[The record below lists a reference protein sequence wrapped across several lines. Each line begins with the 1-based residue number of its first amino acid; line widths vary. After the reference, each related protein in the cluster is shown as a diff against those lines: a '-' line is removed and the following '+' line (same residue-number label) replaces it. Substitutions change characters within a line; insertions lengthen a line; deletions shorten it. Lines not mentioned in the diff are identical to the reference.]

1 MADNSINT
9 RAEIINPVEQKG
21 DPYFDR
27 FDSSTDRTKVL
38 FVYDRP
44 LQNAELNEVQS
55 VFSYYM
61 GGIGNMVA
69 KDGDMQ
75 QGMGYTQ
82 NGNNITVKDGLVYL
96 AGKVRNFKQQTVT
109 IKGTGVDNI
118 GVRLVQSK
126 VTYQDDNSLVG
137 IAPNQESTNKAGAD
151 RLVETVELVAN
162 DDAAATI
169 YKFNDGKLFLVSD
182 NSQLSKINEIVAQ
195 HDFDALGSY
204 RVGSNNSQGFTLSV
218 GQSLSGKAD
227 YATVNIAAGRAYV
240 QGYLVDKPYAS
251 QIDIRKALDTEQ
263 IKNEQH
269 VYIKDTDTYTLSL
282 DHVKTIDLV
291 SAQVQDDISVTHSM
305 SGGSDY
311 VVDNLISVDLVYT
324 SGGKQWTQGKDFN
337 VQGNSIIWNGAS
349 GSQPAVG
356 SNYMVKATYS
366 KVLQDNGIDFISSIN
381 ADTGTATIDF
391 SKGKGNGNRQP
402 AKPKVNGYITVT
414 YTAYLYRIDV
424 VTLDRYGDFTIIE
437 GKPDRKYI
445 AQAPIVNDPLTLT
458 IGTVMMYP
466 NSSNGSCTTNVDTN
480 LTFKDLNMLKRR
492 LIRQEYNNA
501 INSLNSQ
508 ELQKHDPTALRGAYT
523 DSFVS
528 PIKFNDTYETSS
540 NVKEP
545 FKANINMN
553 TIGRY
558 ITLPY
563 SDQSP
568 ADLLFNSDK
577 SIAQMLNTNGHLL
590 TARFT
595 EVPMIEQSIVSS
607 TINVNRFDIAS
618 FEGIL
623 NLDPNADHWA
633 TDNVINHYN
642 TTVNNNWT
650 RTGTSGSYTNIGS
663 TKPSSKPNYH
673 EYWQQG
679 YYSQFHVADDG
690 TWIPYED
697 SWQAGRWI
705 SEGTTYD
712 DPIYDSTNDTQT
724 IKKEVLD
731 PVNDVYMRSRDIKFS
746 VVGLAPYADN
756 LELYFGGVKC
766 DIKPDTGYSIGSSA
780 KGSIMALSDG
790 SAKGTFTIPADTI
803 RCGTVDVELKALN
816 NTAHA
821 SYTASGTHRDIK
833 QEITPV
839 HNTYW
844 HYDPVAESFM
854 ATMDAQITSVDL
866 KFATKSNTTGVT
878 VQLREMV
885 NGTPTANVRASTYL
899 APTDI
904 KVSSDGS
911 VWTTAHF
918 NDPVPIAKGEYL
930 AISVVSS
937 SNDYALWQGKLGEV
951 IKGTKTAIMGGE
963 LYTEG
968 VMFESSNND
977 TWTADQTSDLAFRVN
992 VAKYSTEPCIAIF
1005 DPISNVKASEF
1016 ALLATYLTPGNTE
1029 CTWEYRAIFEGDSE
1043 TNIENKPWQ
1052 AVTTDTL
1059 NQMANVITTLQLRAI
1074 FKATQYV
1081 SPLLSLSSL
1090 MFGKY
1095 LSALRGDYVTL
1106 NIDSS
1111 DSPFNTIYLSYIEN
1125 TPASSKVVPQY
1136 SIDEG
1141 KTWVDFTSTP
1151 EKKQTDGYGSNK
1163 VSYTEKLSGSLGKEI
1178 MFHLK
1183 LTTTKETQRPLV
1195 AQFMASW
1202 TQE

>member
-9 RAEIINPVEQKG
+9 RAEIINAVEQKG

-27 FDSSTDRTKVL
+27 FDPNTDRTKLL
-38 FVYDRP
+38 FNYDRP
-44 LQNAELNEVQS
+44 LQNAELNEAQS
-55 VFSYYM
+55 IISHYM

-75 QGMGYTQ
+75 QGMGYIQ
-82 NGNNITVKDGLVYL
+82 NGNNITVKDGSVYL
-96 AGKVRNFKQQTVT
+96 SGKVRNFKQQTVS

-204 RVGSNNSQGFTLSV
+204 RVGSNSSQGFTLSV

-269 VYIKDTDTYTLSL
+269 VYIKDTDVYTLSL

-366 KVLQDNGIDFISSIN
+366 KVLQDNGTDFISSIN

-424 VTLDRYGDFTIIE
+424 VTLDRYGSFTIIE
-437 GKPDRKYI
+437 GKPDRQYI
-445 AQAPIVNDPLTLT
+445 AQAPIVNDPLTLV

-466 NSSNGSCTTNVDTN
+466 NSSNGNCVTNVDTN
-480 LTFKDLNMLKRR
+480 LTFRDLNMLKRR
-492 LIRQEYNNA
+492 LITQEYNNA
-501 INSLNSQ
+501 INALNAQ
-508 ELQKHDPTALRGAYT
+508 EQQKHNPTALRGIYT
-523 DSFVS
+523 DSFVDD
-528 PIKFNDTYETSS
+528 IKFNSTYETSS

-545 FKANINMN
+545 FKANVNMN
-553 TIGRY
+553 TVSKY

-590 TARFT
+590 SARFT
-595 EVPMIEQSIVSS
+595 EVPMIEQSIASS
-607 TINVNRFDIAS
+607 SVNVNRFDIAS

-633 TDNVINHYN
+633 IDNTITHYN
-642 TTVNNNWT
+642 DTVNKNWI
-650 RTGTSGSYTNIGS
+650 RKAYSGDYKEVDTVQAGGGS
-663 TKPSSKPNYH
+663 G
-673 EYWQQG
+673 YWTQG
-679 YYSQFHVADDG
+679 YYGVYHADG
-690 TWIPYED
+690 TPAEWSYVP
-697 SWQAGRWI
+697 SRWVQTGWSNI
-705 SEGTTYD
+705 VDKQT
-712 DPIYDSTNDTQT
+712 DTQT

-731 PVNDVYMRSRDIKFS
+731 PVNDVYMRSRDVKFS

-756 LELYFGGVKC
+756 LEIYFGGVKC
-766 DIKPDTGYSIGSSA
+766 AIKPDTGYSIGSSA

-790 SAKGTFTIPADTI
+790 SAKGTFTIPANTI
-803 RCGTVDVELKALN
+803 KCDTVDVELRALN

-844 HYDPVAESFM
+844 HYDPVAESFI

-918 NDPVPIAKGEYL
+918 TDPVPIAKGEYL

-992 VAKYSTEPCIAIF
+992 IAKYSTEPCIAIF

-1016 ALLATYLTPGNTE
+1016 ALIATYLTPGNTE

-1052 AVTTDTL
+1052 AVTTDIL

-1163 VSYTEKLSGSLGKEI
+1163 VSYVEKLSGRLGKEI

-1183 LTTTKETQRPLV
+1183 LTTTKETQRPMV

>member
-9 RAEIINPVEQKG
+9 RAEIINAVEQKG

-27 FDSSTDRTKVL
+27 FDPNTDRTKLL
-38 FVYDRP
+38 FNYDRP
-44 LQNAELNEVQS
+44 LQNAELNEAQS
-55 VFSYYM
+55 IISHYM

-75 QGMGYTQ
+75 QGMGYIQ
-82 NGNNITVKDGLVYL
+82 NGNNITVKDGSVYL
-96 AGKVRNFKQQTVT
+96 SGKVRNFKQQTVS

-204 RVGSNNSQGFTLSV
+204 RVGSNSSQGFTLSV

-269 VYIKDTDTYTLSL
+269 VYIKDTDVYTLSL

-366 KVLQDNGIDFISSIN
+366 KVLQDNGTDFISSIN

-424 VTLDRYGDFTIIE
+424 VTLDRYGSFTIIE
-437 GKPDRKYI
+437 GKPDRQYI
-445 AQAPIVNDPLTLT
+445 AQAPIVNDPLTLV

-466 NSSNGSCTTNVDTN
+466 NSSSGNCVTNVDTN
-480 LTFKDLNMLKRR
+480 LTFRDLNMLKRR
-492 LIRQEYNNA
+492 LITQEYNNA
-501 INSLNSQ
+501 INALNAQ
-508 ELQKHDPTALRGAYT
+508 EQQKHNPTALRGIYT
-523 DSFVS
+523 DSFVDD
-528 PIKFNDTYETSS
+528 IKFNSTYETSS

-553 TIGRY
+553 TVSRY

-590 TARFT
+590 SARFT
-595 EVPMIEQSIVSS
+595 EVPMVEQSIVSS
-607 TINVNRFDIAS
+607 TVNVNRFDIAS

-633 TDNVINHYN
+633 VDNTITHYN
-642 TTVNNNWT
+642 DTVNKNWI
-650 RTGTSGSYTNIGS
+650 RKAYSGDYKEVDTVQAGGGS
-663 TKPSSKPNYH
+663 G
-673 EYWQQG
+673 YWTQG
-679 YYSQFHVADDG
+679 YYGVYHADG
-690 TWIPYED
+690 TPAEWSYVP
-697 SWQAGRWI
+697 SRWVQI
-705 SEGTTYD
+705 GWSNIVDKQT
-712 DPIYDSTNDTQT
+712 DTQT

-731 PVNDVYMRSRDIKFS
+731 PVNDVYMRSRDVKFS

-756 LELYFGGVKC
+756 LEIYFGGVKC
-766 DIKPDTGYSIGSSA
+766 AIKPDTGYSIGSSA

-790 SAKGTFTIPADTI
+790 SAKGTFTIPANTI
-803 RCGTVDVELKALN
+803 KCGTVDVELRALN

-844 HYDPVAESFM
+844 HYDPVAESFI

-918 NDPVPIAKGEYL
+918 TDPVPIAKGEYL

-992 VAKYSTEPCIAIF
+992 IAKYSTEPCIAIF

-1016 ALLATYLTPGNTE
+1016 ALIATYLTPGNTE

-1052 AVTTDTL
+1052 AVTTDIL

-1163 VSYTEKLSGSLGKEI
+1163 VSYVEKLSGKLGKEI

-1183 LTTTKETQRPLV
+1183 LTTTKETQRPMV

>member
-9 RAEIINPVEQKG
+9 RAEIINAVEQKG

-27 FDSSTDRTKVL
+27 FDPNTDRTKLL
-38 FVYDRP
+38 FNYDRP
-44 LQNAELNEVQS
+44 LQNAELNEAQS
-55 VFSYYM
+55 IISHYM

-75 QGMGYTQ
+75 QGMGYIQ
-82 NGNNITVKDGLVYL
+82 NGNNITVKDGSVYL
-96 AGKVRNFKQQTVT
+96 SGKVRNFKQQTVS

-204 RVGSNNSQGFTLSV
+204 RVGSNSSQGFTLSV

-269 VYIKDTDTYTLSL
+269 VYIKDTDVYTLSL

-366 KVLQDNGIDFISSIN
+366 KVLQDNGTDFISSIN

-424 VTLDRYGDFTIIE
+424 VTLDRYGSFTIIE
-437 GKPDRKYI
+437 GKPDRQYI
-445 AQAPIVNDPLTLT
+445 AQAPIVNDPLTLV

-466 NSSNGSCTTNVDTN
+466 NSSNGNCVTNVDTN
-480 LTFKDLNMLKRR
+480 LTFRDLNMLKRR
-492 LIRQEYNNA
+492 LITQEYNNA
-501 INSLNSQ
+501 INALNAQ
-508 ELQKHDPTALRGAYT
+508 EQQKHNPTALRGIYT
-523 DSFVS
+523 DSFVDD
-528 PIKFNDTYETSS
+528 IKFNSTYETSS

-545 FKANINMN
+545 FKANVNMN
-553 TIGRY
+553 TVSKY

-590 TARFT
+590 SARFT
-595 EVPMIEQSIVSS
+595 EVPMVEQSIVSS
-607 TINVNRFDIAS
+607 TVNVNRFDIAS

-633 TDNVINHYN
+633 IDNTITHYN
-642 TTVNNNWT
+642 DTVNKNWIRKGYSGDYKET
-650 RTGTSGSYTNIGS
+650 SNVGSGSS
-663 TKPSSKPNYH
+663 TGYWTHDYYGVYH
-673 EYWQQG
+673 
-679 YYSQFHVADDG
+679 ADG
-690 TWIPYED
+690 TPAEWSYVPSHWE
-697 SWQAGRWI
+697 
-705 SEGTTYD
+705 ETYYQNIVD
-712 DPIYDSTNDTQT
+712 KQTDTQT

-731 PVNDVYMRSRDIKFS
+731 PVNDVYMRSRDVKFS

-756 LELYFGGVKC
+756 LEIYFGGVKC
-766 DIKPDTGYSIGSSA
+766 AIKPDTGYSIGSSA

-790 SAKGTFTIPADTI
+790 SAKGTFTIPANTI
-803 RCGTVDVELKALN
+803 KCGTVDVELRALN

-844 HYDPVAESFM
+844 HYDPVAESFI

-918 NDPVPIAKGEYL
+918 TDPVPIAKGEYL

-1016 ALLATYLTPGNTE
+1016 ALIATYLTPGNTE

-1052 AVTTDTL
+1052 AITTDTL
-1059 NQMANVITTLQLRAI
+1059 NQMTNVITTLQLRAI

-1163 VSYTEKLSGSLGKEI
+1163 VSYVEKLSGKLGKEI

-1183 LTTTKETQRPLV
+1183 LTTTKETQRPMV

>member
-1 MADNSINT
+1 MADNVINS
-9 RAEIINPVEQKG
+9 RAEIINAVEQKG

-27 FDSSTDRTKVL
+27 FDSTTDRTKVL

-44 LQNAELNEVQS
+44 LQNAELNEAQS
-55 VFSYYM
+55 IISHYM

-75 QGMGYTQ
+75 QGMGYIQ
-82 NGNNITVKDGLVYL
+82 NGNNITVKDGLVYI

-109 IKGTGVDNI
+109 IKGTGIDNL
-118 GVRLVQSK
+118 GVRLVDSK
-126 VTYQDDNSLVG
+126 VTYQDDSSLVG

-169 YKFNDGKLFLVSD
+169 YKFNDGKLFLTSD
-182 NSQLSKINEIVAQ
+182 NSQISKVNDIVAL
-195 HDFDALGSY
+195 HEFESLGSY
-204 RVGSNNSQGFTLSV
+204 RVGSNSSQGFTLSV
-218 GQSLSGKAD
+218 GKSLTGKAD
-227 YATVNIAAGRAYV
+227 YATVNIAAGKAHI
-240 QGYLVDKPYAS
+240 QGYIVDKPYAS

-269 VYIKDTDTYTLSL
+269 VYVKDVDTYTLSL

-311 VVDNLISVDLVYT
+311 IVDNLISVDLVYT
-324 SGGKQWTQGKDFN
+324 SGANGKQWTQGKDFN
-337 VQGNSIIWNGAS
+337 VQGNSIVWNGSS

-366 KVLQDNGIDFISSIN
+366 RVMQGNGIDFVSSIN
-381 ADTGTATIDF
+381 EVSGTATLDF
-391 SKGKGNGNRQP
+391 SKGKGDGNRKA

-424 VTLDRYGDFTIIE
+424 VTLDRYGNFTIIE
-437 GKPDRKYI
+437 GKPDRQYI
-445 AQAPIVNDPLTLT
+445 AQEPIVNDPLTLT
-458 IGTVMMYP
+458 LGTVMMYP

-480 LTFKDLNMLKRR
+480 LTFRDLNMMKRR
-492 LIRQEYNNA
+492 IIRQEYNNA
-501 INSLNSQ
+501 INSLNTQ
-508 ELQKHDPTALRGAYT
+508 ELQKHNATALRGVYT

-528 PIKFNDTYETSS
+528 PIKFNSTYETSS
-540 NVKEP
+540 TVTEP
-545 FKANINMN
+545 FKANVNMDVVS
-553 TIGRY
+553 RY

-563 SDQSP
+563 SEQTP
-568 ADLLFNSDK
+568 IDLMLNTSK

-595 EVPMIEQSIVSS
+595 EVPMIEQAIVSS
-607 TINVNRFDIAS
+607 TVNVNRFDVAS

-633 TDNVINHYN
+633 IDNIINHYN
-642 TTVNNNWT
+642 DTVNKNWT
-650 RTGTSGSYTNIGS
+650 RTPNSDYVDTGSSEKPGIWNNGSGYWSGDYFGVISPDGTSPEWSHVSNHWIDTSTSYAPT
-663 TKPSSKPNYH
+663 
-673 EYWQQG
+673 
-679 YYSQFHVADDG
+679 
-690 TWIPYED
+690 
-697 SWQAGRWI
+697 
-705 SEGTTYD
+705 
-712 DPIYDSTNDTQT
+712 YDSTSDTQT

-731 PVNDVYMRSRDIKFS
+731 PVNDVYMRSRDVKFS

-756 LELYFGGVKC
+756 LEIYFGGIKC
-766 DIKPDTGYSIGSSA
+766 SIKPDAGYSMGSSA

-821 SYTASGTHRDIK
+821 SYTASGTHRDVK

-844 HYDPVAESFM
+844 HYDPVAESFI

-885 NGTPTANVRASTYL
+885 NGTPTTNVRASTYL

-904 KVSSDGS
+904 NVSSDGS
-911 VWTTAHF
+911 VWTTVHF
-918 NDPVPIAKGEYL
+918 TDPVPIAKGEYL
-930 AISVVSS
+930 AVSVVSS

-992 VAKYSTEPCIAIF
+992 IAQYSTEPSVAIF
-1005 DPISNVKASEF
+1005 DPISNVKASDF
-1016 ALLATYLTPGNTE
+1016 ALLATYLTPANTE
-1029 CTWEYRAIFEGDSE
+1029 CNWSYRAIFDGDNE

-1059 NQMANVITTLQLRAI
+1059 NKMTSIITTLQLRAT
-1074 FKATQYV
+1074 FKATKYV
-1081 SPLLSLSSL
+1081 SPLLSVSSL
-1090 MFGKY
+1090 MLGKY
-1095 LSALRGDYVTL
+1095 LTALRGDYVTL

-1125 TPASSKVVPQY
+1125 TPVNSKVVPQY
-1136 SIDEG
+1136 SIDKG

-1163 VSYTEKLSGSLGKEI
+1163 VSYTEKLTGALGKEI